1 MTKSKQKETEAFER
15 LLRIMDRLREEC
27 PWDRKQTF
35 DSLRR
40 LTIEET
46 FELAE
51 AITEHNYTEIERE
64 LGDLLMHIVFY
75 AKIGEEVKSFDIT
88 TILEKISEKLIYRHP
103 HIFGNTKV
111 SDAEEVE
118 KNWEALKLKEKGKK
132 KQTVLGGVPH
142 SLPAMIKAIRIQEK
156 VRGVGFDWDKKEQIW
171 DKINEEINELRDAV
185 KRKNSDDTEKEFGDV
200 FFSLINAARLYGI
213 DPDNALE
220 KTNKKFIK
228 RFNYLETKTIEKGK
242 SLHKMNL
249 DEMNKIW
256 EEAKQF
262 DD

>member
-1 MTKSKQKETEAFER
+1 MSKSKQKETEAFER

-142 SLPAMIKAIRIQEK
+142 SLPAMIKAVRIQEK